1 MKKLGSGFHDFVVH
15 DLFSDMPEVHSRRMF
30 GGWGIY
36 QEKKFFGIISEGKL
50 YFKTSD
56 FTRGRYIER
65 GMKPFAP
72 SVKQVL
78 KNYYEVP
85 EEVLENRE
93 ELVVFAREA
102 AQQ

>member
-1 MKKLGSGFHDFVVH
+1 MPKNSFRDYVVDQLH
-15 DLFSDMPEVHSRRMF
+15 EAGDIMCRWMF
-30 GGWGIY
+30 GGYGLY
-36 QEKKFFGIISEGKL
+36 YEKKFFGIISEGKL
-50 YFKTSD
+50 YFKTSE

-72 SVKQVL
+72 SAKQVL

-93 ELVVFAREA
+93 ELMVFAREA